1 MQYQLP
7 LICVLNAPK
16 RVPQETVN
24 QWQTPHDAI
33 TWAYDNRDNKTVKTK
48 KWIAENLG
56 MRVQHVT
63 RMLDRRD
70 LKLDMVQAHVLD
82 CLCGWTACD
91 QFKELEVKR
100 IAERAAA
107 DLVTAMQKRVA

>member
-16 RVPQETVN
+16 RVPAETV
-24 QWQTPHDAI
+24 QSWQSMHDAI
-33 TWAYDNRDNKTVKTK
+33 TWSFENRDNKPVKTK
-48 KWIAENLG
+48 KWLAENLG

-70 LKLDMVQAHVLD
+70 LKLDSVQAHVCD
-82 CLCGWTACD
+82 CLTGWTACD
-91 QFKELEVKR
+91 QYRLLEIER
-100 IAERAAA
+100 IAQRAAA
-107 DLVTAMQKRVA
+107 QLVTAMQMRAA